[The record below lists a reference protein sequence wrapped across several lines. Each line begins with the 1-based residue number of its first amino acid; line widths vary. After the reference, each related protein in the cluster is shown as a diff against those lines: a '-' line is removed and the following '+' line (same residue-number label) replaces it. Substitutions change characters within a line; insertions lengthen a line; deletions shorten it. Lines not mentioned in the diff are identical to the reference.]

1 MIKEL
6 HRQGVSISEI
16 ARRTGHDRKTV
27 RAALSRSVLAPRRSA
42 PPRPSKLDPYAAY
55 LERRVGEGVLNAQK
69 LFREVEALGY
79 TGKRTLVRTF
89 VHPFRPARE
98 PLATVRFE
106 TEPGEQ
112 AQVDWAHFGTIEHR
126 GRQRTLYAFLL
137 TLGWSRALHLEFTV
151 STQTVAFL
159 RCHVHAFRAL
169 GGVPR
174 RILYDNLKSVVLDRT
189 PGGPGPGGSVGG
201 VVHWNPTFLD
211 FADYYGFAP
220 QPCRPYRAQTKGKV
234 ERGVGYVRGD
244 FWQGMRQGVTFTD
257 LADLNRQAR
266 DWTETVANRRV
277 HGTTGAVPGERL
289 PHEGLQPLTGKP
301 DYDTSLV
308 CYRRSSRDCLVSY
321 AGNVYSVP
329 AAYAGQQLLVR
340 ETEHEEVVILGAHGE
355 EIARHR
361 LASGAHQRVVVP
373 SHYAALR
380 LGDRGV
386 WIAIPPTTSATPV
399 PATTVL
405 PDAPLVEVRTLAE
418 YDRLLGVAL

>member
-1 MIKEL
+1 MMKEL
-6 HRQGVSISEI
+6 YRRGVSISEI

-27 RAALSRSVLAPRRSA
+27 RAALSRPVLAPRRSP
-42 PPRPSKLDPYAAY
+42 PPRPSKLDPYTDY
-55 LERRVGEGVLNAQK
+55 LERRIGEGVLNAQK
-69 LFREVEALGY
+69 LFREVRALGY
-79 TGKRTLVRTF
+79 SGKRTLVRSF
-89 VHPFRPARE
+89 VHPLRPARE
-98 PLATVRFE
+98 PMATVRFE

-112 AQVDWAHFGTIEHR
+112 AQVDWAHFGTIEHQ
-126 GRQRTLYAFLL
+126 GRPRKLYAFLC

-151 STQTVAFL
+151 SMQSVAFL

-174 RILYDNLKSVVLDRT
+174 RILYDNLKSVVLDR
-189 PGGPGPGGSVGG
+189 GRGPGGGS
-201 VVHWNPTFLD
+201 VHWNPAFLD

-244 FWQGMRQGVTFTD
+244 FWQGMHQGTTFTD
-257 LADLNRQAR
+257 LDDLNRQAR
-266 DWTETVANRRV
+266 DWTEVVANRRV
-277 HGTTGAVPGERL
+277 HGTTGAIPAERL

-308 CYRRSSRDCLVSY
+308 CYRRSTRDCLVSY
-321 AGNVYSVP
+321 SGTLYSVP

-340 ETEHEEVVILGAHGE
+340 ETEHEEVAILGPHGE

-361 LASGAHQRVVVP
+361 LATGAGGAHQRVVVP
-373 SHYAALR
+373 SHYAALH
-380 LGDRGV
+380 LGDWV
-386 WIAIPPTTSATPV
+386 TIPPTTPATTSAAPV